1 MGDTPM
7 DEIGEEDVTVSDND
21 LDLKKNY
28 EKNCSTIYF
37 LAADKHRLYKPH
49 EETLIIKVI
58 R

>member
-1 MGDTPM
+1 M

>member
-7 DEIGEEDVTVSDND
+7 NEMGEEDVTVSDND
-21 LDLKKNY
+21 LKKNN

-37 LAADKHRLYKPH
+37 LAANKHRLYKPH
-49 EETLIIKVI
+49 EETLIMKVL